1 MSDNEDQKVEK
12 KNNQQAD
19 RLKAE
24 KQFELSE
31 AQKAEKEILE
41 ELKRQQKK
49 NPKFEQKPIEKNIPN
64 VNPDLKMNNQNINTK

>member
-1 MSDNEDQKVEK
+1 
-12 KNNQQAD
+12 
-19 RLKAE
+19 
-24 KQFELSE
+24 LSE

-49 NPKFEQKPIEKNIPN
+49 NPKFEQKPIEKNLPN